1 MNSARHRD
9 TDWKQR
15 YLDLLEQQE
24 KQQARHKRK
33 QGLLIDAVVKLIQF
47 GRDLDSDADE
57 KLLAMRGLIRQESFP
72 NVDLAK
78 VVEALEVQLD
88 TSIKSRKKHQRVATH
103 ELARI
108 TKQIQGLSQQRD
120 LQSELG
126 KLQKAIDSRPLQLAT
141 IAGHLMSLNELH
153 ARVLKESKSG
163 QSLIQRWFGPAQV
176 GQESPEQILSGSAFS
191 DKLPSDI
198 QQGEARQS
206 GVEPGGHELSIA
218 AELVSDTVPEIS
230 LTSVSEHLARL
241 LQEIDPGE
249 GMRGT
254 FEIASDLVASGL
266 TFDNMEVAIQSIT
279 DVVLAAIRRDRYEM
293 TGYLNEMNERL
304 QEATTGLTASQ
315 NLLKQEIAESQ
326 GFGKTMRI
334 SVGNIRKEVAVQP
347 DLASLKLC
355 INQNLDQMMVVVE
368 AHQSHGHNL
377 QTELSGQ
384 LEHLVER
391 ARFLEE
397 QGREAERRVAEQRQR
412 ALTDSLTSLPNREAY
427 EETAAREV
435 QRWQRYDRPLC
446 IAVCDIDLFKS
457 VNDSHGHAAGDEVLR
472 QVAQLIDQRLRVT
485 DFVARYGGEEF
496 VVLLP
501 ETERDAALKVMESVR
516 EAVEMSQIQWEKHRL
531 NLSISI
537 GIADFKGK
545 DILQSA
551 FTRAD
556 RALYQ
561 AKMNGRNRV
570 ELALD

>member
-1 MNSARHRD
+1 MNTVRHPD
-9 TDWKQR
+9 IDWKQR

-24 KQQARHKRK
+24 KQQANHKRK
-33 QGLLIDAVVKLIQF
+33 QSLLIDAVAKLVQF
-47 GRDLDSDADE
+47 GRDLDADADE
-57 KLLAMRGLIRQESFP
+57 KLLAMRGLVRQDSFP

-78 VVEALEVQLD
+78 VVEALELQLD
-88 TSIKSRKKHQRVATH
+88 DSLKSRKRHQQEVAK
-103 ELARI
+103 ELACI
-108 TKQIQGLSQQRD
+108 TKQVQSLSQQKD

-126 KLQKAIDSRPLQLAT
+126 KLQKAIEARPLQLAT
-141 IAGHLMSLNELH
+141 VARHLISLNELH

-163 QSLIQRWFGPAQV
+163 QSLIQRWFGSAQQDQGASQNSRQNSSQNSRANPADNLP
-176 GQESPEQILSGSAFS
+176 GTESSKLSEADSA
-191 DKLPSDI
+191 
-198 QQGEARQS
+198 ATR
-206 GVEPGGHELSIA
+206 
-218 AELVSDTVPEIS
+218 EIS
-230 LTSVSEHLARL
+230 LATVSEHLARL
-241 LQEIDPGE
+241 LREIDPGE
-249 GMRGT
+249 SMQGT
-254 FEIASDLVASGL
+254 FEIASDLLSSGL
-266 TFDNMEVAIQSIT
+266 TFENMDVAIQSVT
-279 DVVLAAIRRDRYEM
+279 DVVLAAISRDRFEM

-304 QEATTGLTASQ
+304 QEATSGLTTSQGIVKAEIAASQ
-315 NLLKQEIAESQ
+315 V
-326 GFGKTMRI
+326 FGKVMQD

-355 INQNLDQMMVVVE
+355 INQNLDQMMVAVQ
-368 AHQSHGHNL
+368 AHQTRGDSL
-377 QTELSGQ
+377 QTQLSGQ

-391 ARFLEE
+391 ARLLEE
-397 QGREAERRVAEQRQR
+397 QGKEAERRVAEQRQR

-446 IAVCDIDLFKS
+446 LAVCDIDLFKS

-472 QVAQLIDQRLRVT
+472 QVAQLISKRLRGS

-501 ETERDAALKVMESVR
+501 ETDREAALKVMESVR
-516 EAVEMSQIQWEKHRL
+516 EAVEASQVRWEKHPIGL
-531 NLSISI
+531 TISI

-561 AKMNGRNRV
+561 AKKNGRNRV
-570 ELALD
+570 VMALD